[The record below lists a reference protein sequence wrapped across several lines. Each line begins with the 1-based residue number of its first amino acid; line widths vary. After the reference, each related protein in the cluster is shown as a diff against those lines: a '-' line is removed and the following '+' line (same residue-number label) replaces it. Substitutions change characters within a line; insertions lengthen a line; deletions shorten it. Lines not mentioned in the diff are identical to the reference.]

1 MKYAKGMKRYGKA
14 GGKYHDDDKG
24 AYYKGGDGKMYKMMA
39 APGGVDKPGDKPGQA
54 DDHAHSHPDDNTDYP
69 GTGDRGGSKEV
80 GKKSLISE
88 DDLNKT
94 LDELETLIKSDDPT
108 SRKEALL
115 AKAQTGDL
123 DEAERDELFKA
134 LGGGDELADGEP
146 TFAENLTKSFADNDG
161 LQKSLDVS
169 EYLDEQH
176 GELIKSLTAVADR
189 IESSDLR
196 QHDFNIV
203 LAKAIH
209 QTGTLMKA
217 VSHRLGVIETQP
229 ARGPKSRGV
238 RVPEGQGALAKSFGG
253 DPAAGTGES
262 LSKGET
268 LDLMVDMMEKSGNGQ
283 APCGEDITHATAKYE
298 QTGLMSKAMLG
309 DIVKFRQDNAH

>member
-14 GGKYHDDDKG
+14 GGKYNEDDKG
-24 AYYKGGDGKMYKMMA
+24 AYYKAGDGKMYKMMA
-39 APGGVDKPGDKPGQA
+39 PTGVDTKEDKPGQA
-54 DDHAHSHPDDNTDYP
+54 DDHAHSHSDDNTDYP

-80 GKKSLISE
+80 GKKSMISE

-94 LDELETLIKSDDPT
+94 LDELETLIKSDDPV

-115 AKAQTGDL
+115 VKAQTGDL
-123 DEAERDELFKA
+123 SNEERDELFKA
-134 LGGGDELADGEP
+134 LGGGDELADEDP
-146 TFAENLTKSFADNDG
+146 TFAEGLTKSFGDNEA

-176 GELIKSLTAVADR
+176 GELVKALTAVADR

-209 QTGTLMKA
+209 QEGTLIKA
-217 VSHRLGVIETQP
+217 MSHRLGVIEEQP
-229 ARGPKSRGV
+229 ARGPKSQGV
-238 RVPEGQGALAKSFGG
+238 RVPEHQGALAKSFGG
-253 DPAAGTGES
+253 DPAAGTGEAM
-262 LSKGET
+262 SKGEA
-268 LDLMVDMMEKSGNGQ
+268 LDCMVDMMEKSSNGQ
-283 APCGEDITHATAKYE
+283 APCGEDITEATAKYE

-309 DIVKFRQDNAH
+309 DIVKFRQANAH